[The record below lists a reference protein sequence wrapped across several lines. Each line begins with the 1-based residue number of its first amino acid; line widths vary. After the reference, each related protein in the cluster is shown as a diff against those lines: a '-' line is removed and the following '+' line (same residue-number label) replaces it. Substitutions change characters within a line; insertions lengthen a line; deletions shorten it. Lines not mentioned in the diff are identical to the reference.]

1 MEPEQGY
8 YERKEQE
15 NTEVI
20 ECYRYLVI
28 AAALVTALMIV
39 GSWVLTIAGK
49 MF

>member
-15 NTEVI
+15 HLEMM

-28 AAALVTALMIV
+28 AAAIVTALMII
-39 GSWVLTIAGK
+39 GSWVLRVAGK
-49 MF
+49 LS